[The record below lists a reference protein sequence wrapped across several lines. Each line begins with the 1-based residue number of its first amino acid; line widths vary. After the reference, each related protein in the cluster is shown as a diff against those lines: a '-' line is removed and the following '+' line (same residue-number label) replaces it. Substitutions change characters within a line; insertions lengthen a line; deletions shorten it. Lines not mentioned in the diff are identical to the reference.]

1 MNAKEQNAKMIMPG
15 PMYPP
20 YYPDEDRQ
28 LAGELMDI
36 AGKLM
41 DMASRV
47 LKPDHYWKGIP
58 GNPDIYPMQKK
69 PQDDDRDFDTA
80 KARTHNQ

>member
-1 MNAKEQNAKMIMPG
+1 MQEKKMIDPCF
-15 PMYPP
+15 PP

-47 LKPDHYWKGIP
+47 LKPDHYWKGMPPQPPPIIP
-58 GNPDIYPMQKK
+58 M
-69 PQDDDRDFDTA
+69 DDA
-80 KARTHNQ
+80 